1 MNDFIH
7 TKNKHLAL
15 DEMEYFVSDCII
27 YKVYFE
33 MDISI
38 CLFIFVWNPC
48 FILHLCAIWLGLI
61 YGGNIMFAP
70 PPCFTMPIAV

>member
-1 MNDFIH
+1 MNLYTHSHTNCVAVCLYYLTLMNDFIH

-38 CLFIFVWNPC
+38 CLFIFV
-48 FILHLCAIWLGLI
+48 
-61 YGGNIMFAP
+61 
-70 PPCFTMPIAV
+70 